1 MPLPKEVNIYV
12 EGSDDPVFELSKIE
26 LAKSDLLR
34 KLVSSS
40 VCFAT
45 VHNTPLFIY
54 FHLSVFLFC
63 DLRVMYFIFGA
74 LVFSVLVSS
83 LFCVPPARWQVLC
96 FTVGALVETSPEGVL
111 PHTTPPL
118 PSPLITLRDRNQQ
131 RGETES
137 TLRMSPPHN
146 DFDATCWKQMIKSP
160 STKSRRVHVRE
171 FYYVCF
177 SWNFVVVK
185 SQRRNLKKC
194 KIMVTKK
201 REGTECRN
209 CCGNLSP
216 GSFPSHIPLLTV
228 SFYITS
234 VTHRDKYRHRH
245 RNIHTHRCS
254 P

>member
-1 MPLPKEVNIYV
+1 MKTYNSLQLWLHHVPLFVSWHTCFLDLNRLSCFI
-12 EGSDDPVFELSKIE
+12 SFLSFVF
-26 LAKSDLLR
+26 

-185 SQRRNLKKC
+185 SQRRGEISKSAKLWWPKNGRGQNVGIVAETCLQGVFPH
-194 KIMVTKK
+194 ISPSS
-201 REGTECRN
+201 
-209 CCGNLSP
+209 LSP
-216 GSFPSHIPLLTV
+216 FISLP
-228 SFYITS
+228 
-234 VTHRDKYRHRH
+234 
-245 RNIHTHRCS
+245 
-254 P
+254 

>member
-1 MPLPKEVNIYV
+1 MTHL
-12 EGSDDPVFELSKIE
+12 LSRLE
-26 LAKSDLLR
+26 Q
-34 KLVSSS
+34 
-40 VCFAT
+40 T
-45 VHNTPLFIY
+45 
-54 FHLSVFLFC
+54 FLFC
-63 DLRVMYFIFGA
+63 FFSFLCLQTCVFFSLLCYSTQHSSFHELSSFCVVVLWPVCDVFHFWCSCVFGFS
-74 LVFSVLVSS
+74 VFSVLCSTGTMTSVVFHCWGSCGNFPRGSS
-83 LFCVPPARWQVLC
+83 SSHHA
-96 FTVGALVETSPEGVL
+96 
-111 PHTTPPL
+111 PL